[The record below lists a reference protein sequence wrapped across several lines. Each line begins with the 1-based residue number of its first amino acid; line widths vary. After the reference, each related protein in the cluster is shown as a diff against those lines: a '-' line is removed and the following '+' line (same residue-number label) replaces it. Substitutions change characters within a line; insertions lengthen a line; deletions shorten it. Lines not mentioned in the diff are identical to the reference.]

1 MGPPAND
8 YASREGLVQVCEV
21 RSTIEQPVEAVWGLM
36 SALERLA
43 EWMPGLESC
52 TVPENTPQFPEYGAV
67 RVVKLKGSEAPITET
82 LEIFD
87 AKNHFTSYVVDT
99 EDNSPVNGSR
109 GSTKME
115 PLSETS
121 TRVTWRLDVKEL
133 PSPEVVSQLQDWRV
147 PFIRESH
154 DEARKVL
161 QETTK

>member
-21 RSTIEQPVEAVWGLM
+21 TSTIEQPVEAVWGLM
-36 SALERLA
+36 SALERLT
-43 EWMPGLESC
+43 EWMPGMESC
-52 TVPENTPQFPEYGAV
+52 TVPEDTPPFPEYGAV
-67 RVVKLKGSEAPITET
+67 RVVKLKGSEASYHET

-87 AKNHFTSYVVDT
+87 AENHFTSYVANT
-99 EDNSPVNGSR
+99 EDSSPVNGSR

-115 PLSETS
+115 SLTETS
-121 TRVTWRLDVKEL
+121 TRVTWRLDLKEL
-133 PSPEVVSQLQDWRV
+133 PSPEIVSQLQDWLV

-161 QETTK
+161 LKR